1 MGSVQT
7 NNIFDLLLSLYRC
20 IYLLTRG
27 GIFRILNGPYRS
39 KPQGFVRER

>member
-1 MGSVQT
+1 MGSVLT
-7 NNIFDLLLSLYRC
+7 NYIFDLLLSLYLC

-27 GIFRILNGPYRS
+27 GIFRIFNGPYRL